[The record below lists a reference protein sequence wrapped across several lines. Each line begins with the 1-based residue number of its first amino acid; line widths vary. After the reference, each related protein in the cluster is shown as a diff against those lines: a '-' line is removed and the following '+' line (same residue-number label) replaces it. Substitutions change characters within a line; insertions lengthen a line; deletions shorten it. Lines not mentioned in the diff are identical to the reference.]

1 MRKLWVF
8 GLVAIVA
15 LAGLTLRIAA
25 RDDDEAIALA
35 ARLTGFQETP
45 LTLSTPATGT
55 FRAVFEDG
63 PSIEFRLSY
72 SGFTSDVKVAHIH
85 IGAPATTG
93 GVTVFL
99 CGGDGR
105 PACPARA
112 GTVTG
117 TITAAN
123 IRALPAQGLAAGD
136 FRALVRA
143 IRNGATYV
151 NAHSVN
157 FPGGEIRGRIRVVER
172 EEDRERDNDRE
183 DHN

>member
-1 MRKLWVF
+1 VVSLSAPLHASECKQVAGRGSYSFRARETQRKN
-8 GLVAIVA
+8 GKDGSVAIVA
-15 LAGLTLRIAA
+15 QAGLTLRIAA
-25 RDDDEAIALA
+25 HDDDEAIALA
-35 ARLTGFQETP
+35 ARLTNFQQTP
-45 LTLSTPATGT
+45 LTLSTPARGT

-72 SGFTSDVKVAHIH
+72 SGFTSNVAVAHIH

-105 PACPARA
+105 PVCPGRA

-123 IRALPAQGLAAGD
+123 IPRP
-136 FRALVRA
+136 
-143 IRNGATYV
+143 
-151 NAHSVN
+151 
-157 FPGGEIRGRIRVVER
+157 PGTGPRSR
-172 EEDRERDNDRE
+172 
-183 DHN
+183 